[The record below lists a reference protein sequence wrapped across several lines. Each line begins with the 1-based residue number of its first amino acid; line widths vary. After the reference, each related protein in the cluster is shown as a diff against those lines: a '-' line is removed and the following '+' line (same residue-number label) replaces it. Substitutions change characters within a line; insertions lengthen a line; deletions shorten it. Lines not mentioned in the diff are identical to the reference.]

1 MKKITIAR
9 FLLNT
14 FFALF
19 FILVAFSSAS
29 HSFAQTT
36 PTTPAATPLSI
47 TLDNPLGT
55 TTDINGFL
63 AKILDGIVILLTP
76 VIVVM
81 FLWTGFLFVKAQG
94 NPEELSGA
102 KKSLL
107 YTIIGAAL
115 VLGAK
120 GFSLVIAATIAKL

>member
-9 FLLNT
+9 ILVNT
-14 FFALF
+14 FFAF
-19 FILVAFSSAS
+19 FIMLAMFSLPP

-36 PTTPAATPLSI
+36 GGGAQLNI
-47 TLDNPLGT
+47 NLDNPLGT
-55 TTDINGFL
+55 TTDINGFI
-63 AKILDGIVILLTP
+63 AKILDGMVILLTP

-81 FLWTGFLFVKAQG
+81 FLWTGFLFVQAQG
-94 NPEELSGA
+94 NPEKLSAA